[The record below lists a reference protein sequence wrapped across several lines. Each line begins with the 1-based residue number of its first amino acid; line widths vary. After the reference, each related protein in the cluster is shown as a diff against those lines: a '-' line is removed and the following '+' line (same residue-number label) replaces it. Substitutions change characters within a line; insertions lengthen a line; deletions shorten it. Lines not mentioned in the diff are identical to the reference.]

1 MTLVLVIGITAPRP
15 AGADNRDTE
24 VRMSSNVS
32 GNRCSRCG
40 RVVETRDKFCP
51 ECGLFLRD
59 TAIDQRLLLAL
70 TAQQKGR
77 TDEARQELERLLD
90 NEPEHALANHLLGTF
105 YFHDGLMDQAIAR
118 YLRAVANA
126 PQFVLAFY
134 DLGVAYYHRGNMR
147 EAVIAF
153 RRCLELDPHYNA
165 AHYRLALGLY
175 HTGELQ
181 QALEHF
187 QLSMAL
193 TPEYVMA
200 HYHLGIVHERRG
212 DYDAAAIE
220 FEKAKEE
227 TVADR
232 SSAWHLE
239 TMRVKSSV

>member
-1 MTLVLVIGITAPRP
+1 MTLFVVIGITAR
-15 AGADNRDTE
+15 GVSSADNRGSE
-24 VRMSSNVS
+24 VRMSTNVS
-32 GNRCSRCG
+32 ANRCGRCG
-40 RVVETRDKFCP
+40 RVVEARDKFCA
-51 ECGLFLRD
+51 ECGMFLRD
-59 TAIDQRLLLAL
+59 GAIDQRLLLAL
-70 TAQQKGR
+70 TEQANGR

-90 NEPEHALANHLLGTF
+90 NEPEHALANHLLGSF

-147 EAVIAF
+147 EAVLAF

-165 AHYRLALGLY
+165 AHYRLALALY

-200 HYHLGIVHERRG
+200 HYHLGIVQERRG
-212 DYDAAAIE
+212 DYEAAAIE

-227 TVADR
+227 TVGDR

-239 TMRVKSSV
+239 GLTAKK